1 MDRYEVKMFSQAYHD
16 LDKIYEQIAL
26 NSYYETEA
34 LALVEKIENAIF
46 SLEEYPFRGAER
58 KQGFYAHKGYRQL
71 FVSGYIIV
79 YEVLEQEVIV
89 AIVTVKFS
97 GSEF

>member
-1 MDRYEVKMFSQAYHD
+1 MDRYKVKMFPQAYRD

-26 NSYYETEA
+26 KSNYAEEA
-34 LALVEKIENAIF
+34 LALVKRIEDAIL
-46 SLEEYPFRGAER
+46 SLEKYPFRGAER
-58 KQGFYAHKGYRQL
+58 KQGFYAYKGYRQL

-79 YEVLEQEVIV
+79 YEVFEQEKV
-89 AIVTVKFS
+89 AAVVTVKFS

>member
-1 MDRYEVKMFSQAYHD
+1 MGRYEVKMFSQAYQD

-26 NSYYETEA
+26 NSNYEAEA
-34 LALVEKIENAIF
+34 LAIVEKIENAIL

-58 KQGFYAHKGYRQL
+58 KQGFYAYKGYRQL

-79 YEVLEQEVIV
+79 YEVFEQKRIV

>member
-1 MDRYEVKMFSQAYHD
+1 MGRYEVKMFSQAYQD

-26 NSYYETEA
+26 NSNYEAEA
-34 LALVEKIENAIF
+34 LAIVEKIENAIF
-46 SLEEYPFRGAER
+46 SLEECPFRGSER
-58 KQGFYAHKGYRQL
+58 KQGFYAYKGYRQL

-79 YEVLEQEVIV
+79 YEVLEREKIV